1 MVEWKRRMAHK
12 AVTQLWILGL
22 SSSVPTSR
30 HFCQCNGR
38 RRRLAAAEAHSVGLT
53 PWTVGL
59 KQQLEG
65 GDLRLG
71 PPVGL

>member
-1 MVEWKRRMAHK
+1 MARK
-12 AVTQLWILGL
+12 AVTQLQILGL
-22 SSSVPTSR
+22 SSSVATSR
-30 HFCQCNGR
+30 RFCRQAAE
-38 RRRLAAAEAHSVGLT
+38 RRLAVAEAHSVGLT

-59 KQQLEG
+59 TQQLEG